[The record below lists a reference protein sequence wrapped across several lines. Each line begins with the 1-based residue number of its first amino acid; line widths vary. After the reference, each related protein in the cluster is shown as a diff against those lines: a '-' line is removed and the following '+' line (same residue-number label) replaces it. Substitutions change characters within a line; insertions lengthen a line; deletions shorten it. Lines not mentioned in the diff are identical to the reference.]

1 MNEKL
6 SFMPSLTDAYVIGM
20 KNVGDMVDIILSL
33 IDWWIQEFDDNTK

>member
-20 KNVGDMVDIILSL
+20 KNVTSIVVAVI
-33 IDWWIQEFDDNTK
+33 KKKKA